1 MGSTYEDRAR
11 GVWIASVPLPPDES
25 GKRRRLKRSY
35 STEAEAKKGLITL
48 HREVAAAGGNVTTSD
63 ETAAGWLLFW
73 LDEVAA
79 KRLAPKTMRNYRS
92 TVNNH
97 LVPAL
102 GKTKLKAMT
111 PATVRRVH
119 DAVRAADG
127 VHQESTVLLAHRV
140 LSVALRD
147 AKREGRLHVTDLATA
162 LTDAPSLNESTREP
176 LLVDQAMRVLSA
188 IDPKDPLAAR
198 WAAAVL
204 LGARQGE
211 LLGLERDRVF
221 DDYIDI
227 SWQLQ
232 SLETL
237 HGCGDP
243 LPGDVYRCGAKRA
256 SRCTQP
262 QMRDARPGLI
272 YRHLEGS
279 LFLTRPKTKSGSRM
293 FPLVEPMRTI
303 LLNHIEASSGGTHGL
318 VWHTDTGAPLRPRD
332 DSDAWHALLGR
343 AGVPPRALH
352 TARGTT
358 SSVLMRAGVAET
370 VRIALMG
377 HAKPAN
383 LRPYETAEHQDQFDA
398 ATAIVRALVQ
408 PAQRSTPRERD
419 EGDAPPRLRLVR

>member
-1 MGSTYEDRAR
+1 MTTDHTPAPKTRSDGMGSTYEDRAR

-147 AKREGRLHVTDLATA
+147 ANAKAG
-162 LTDAPSLNESTREP
+162 ST
-176 LLVDQAMRVLSA
+176 
-188 IDPKDPLAAR
+188 
-198 WAAAVL
+198 
-204 LGARQGE
+204 
-211 LLGLERDRVF
+211 
-221 DDYIDI
+221 
-227 SWQLQ
+227 
-232 SLETL
+232 
-237 HGCGDP
+237 
-243 LPGDVYRCGAKRA
+243 
-256 SRCTQP
+256 
-262 QMRDARPGLI
+262 
-272 YRHLEGS
+272 
-279 LFLTRPKTKSGSRM
+279 
-293 FPLVEPMRTI
+293 
-303 LLNHIEASSGGTHGL
+303 
-318 VWHTDTGAPLRPRD
+318 
-332 DSDAWHALLGR
+332 
-343 AGVPPRALH
+343 
-352 TARGTT
+352 
-358 SSVLMRAGVAET
+358 
-370 VRIALMG
+370 
-377 HAKPAN
+377 
-383 LRPYETAEHQDQFDA
+383 
-398 ATAIVRALVQ
+398 
-408 PAQRSTPRERD
+408 
-419 EGDAPPRLRLVR
+419 